1 MRKNKQKIAPDDTK
15 KNTRSGDSDESTE
28 TFPPKKSLTYNEK
41 HEFAALEQEITE
53 LQAQQESINLQ
64 FQADN
69 LSHEQIKLL
78 SRQL

>member
-1 MRKNKQKIAPDDTK
+1 MRKNKQKAAPDDSK
-15 KNTRSGDSDESTE
+15 KNTRSEDSDDVTE

-64 FQADN
+64 FQT
-69 LSHEQIKLL
+69 E
-78 SRQL
+78 

>member
-1 MRKNKQKIAPDDTK
+1 MRKNNQKALPDEK
-15 KNTRSGDSDESTE
+15 KNNSISSDTDGTAE